1 MEEGRRGNKTYYD
14 QDDEDLQM
22 RIEFRKP
29 RDSLL
34 NVVAEYYATC
44 QPRLRELRKMVSDPS
59 FRPPELLDHK
69 SHNVSTV
76 QVQCIPFI
84 AHLVTSCAP
93 DSTHTGVNYGF
104 PK

>member
-69 SHNVSTV
+69 SHNVSMLYKNTNNKPTHLLRLASILNF
-76 QVQCIPFI
+76 CI
-84 AHLVTSCAP
+84 
-93 DSTHTGVNYGF
+93 
-104 PK
+104 